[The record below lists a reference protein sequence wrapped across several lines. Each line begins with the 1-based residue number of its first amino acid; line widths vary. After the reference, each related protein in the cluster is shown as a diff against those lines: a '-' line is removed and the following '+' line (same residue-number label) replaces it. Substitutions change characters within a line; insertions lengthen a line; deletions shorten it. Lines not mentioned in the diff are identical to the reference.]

1 VTVFRGTGFV
11 GRRIVKHFHE
21 LEFSVRIASRHPE
34 RDRVLF
40 ARVPL
45 DKIAKEGAPQLAA
58 LRQSGPD
65 LHSDRRS
72 FCWPEL

>member
-11 GRRIVKHFHE
+11 GRRIVKHLHE

-40 ARVPL
+40 SEEEPRKIAARVPQ
-45 DKIAKEGAPQLAA
+45 DKIAKEGRL
-58 LRQSGPD
+58 S
-65 LHSDRRS
+65 
-72 FCWPEL
+72 